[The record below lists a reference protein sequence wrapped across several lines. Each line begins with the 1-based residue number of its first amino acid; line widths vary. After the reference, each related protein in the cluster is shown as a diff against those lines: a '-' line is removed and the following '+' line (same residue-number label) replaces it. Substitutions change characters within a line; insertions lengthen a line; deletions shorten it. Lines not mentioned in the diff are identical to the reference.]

1 MPLPELVSASALIV
15 LILLAMAALV
25 LQLQTR
31 KRRCGVTEREAQ
43 TPPHHQLHNSLNGGS
58 DGHGGI
64 EDDVLPP
71 ALVPVPEALIDPTVV
86 PVAAPLLD
94 AETLLPP

>member
-1 MPLPELVSASALIV
+1 MRFRAHERVSPSGETGGHRSIW
-15 LILLAMAALV
+15 
-25 LQLQTR
+25 
-31 KRRCGVTEREAQ
+31 RRR
-43 TPPHHQLHNSLNGGS
+43 PPHHQLHNSLNGGS

-86 PVAAPLLD
+86 PVVAPLLD